1 MLEPVRRTTLREQ
14 AAVQIKTLILEGR
27 LKPGDR
33 LPSERELVA
42 RLGVSRASV
51 REALR
56 SLEIR
61 GLLDVRPGEGAF
73 VREVPVEAVLDP
85 LSTALLDRRSLLE
98 VLEARQILEPEIAAL
113 AAQRVGP
120 EDVDEMERIVEEMAD
135 RLREQRHDQAV
146 QSIIAFHRVVTRAT
160 GNRLI
165 QRLMETISGLLSES
179 MRETLR
185 IPGRPARSLEGH
197 RQILAAIRVRD
208 PAAAKSAML
217 SHIRGVEEA
226 IVKAG

>member
-33 LPSERELVA
+33 LPSERNLVD

-113 AAQRVGP
+113 AAQRAHP
-120 EDVDEMERIVEEMAD
+120 EDIREMERILGEMQD
-135 RLREQRHDQAV
+135 SLRDQRYDSAV
-146 QSIIAFHRVVTRAT
+146 QSIIAYHRVITRAT

-165 QRLMETISGLLSES
+165 QRLMDTIADLLSES

-185 IPGRPARSLEGH
+185 LRGRPARSLEGH
-197 RQILAAIRVRD
+197 RQILAAIRTGD
-208 PAAAKSAML
+208 AASAKAAML